1 MIAAVSSSRGGIHRQ
16 FIVFGIAP
24 AAAGD
29 VPVIRRP
36 RLVGVADIAFCLPQR
51 VPVYLHDTTDSV
63 VERRVNE
70 HTDNI
75 FMLPQN
81 IIRGAPYDNAQTV
94 VGDAADDPVLRRDGA
109 LDHLRAEIEIVHRVR
124 SVLWISEMNSRSSP
138 LSCAAS
144 ATISL

>member
-1 MIAAVSSSRGGIHRQ
+1 MGVGDDDRRRFFQSRGGIHRQ
-16 FIVFGIAP
+16 LIVFGIAP

-75 FMLPQN
+75 FMFPQN
-81 IIRGAPYDNAQTV
+81 IIRGAPYDNARTV
-94 VGDAADDPVLRRDGA
+94 VGDAADDPVLRRDGP
-109 LDHLRAEIEIVHRVR
+109 LDHLRA
-124 SVLWISEMNSRSSP
+124 
-138 LSCAAS
+138 
-144 ATISL
+144 